1 LLENCYDSDRINFIH
16 NLTVRI
22 DQLSESVNYMLKY
35 LTLSCLVFLVLTRP
49 TILMAQDSP
58 PLKASQRDMSL
69 TNAVVKIFVTTNK
82 MDYYRPWQSKGIK
95 ASGGSGAIIEGNRIL
110 TNAHVVS
117 DQTFIQVKKDSDPKK
132 YTARLVA
139 IGHDC
144 DLALLEVEDPIF
156 FENIIPLKFGGLPKL
171 QDSVTVMGYPMG
183 GGKISITEGVVSRL
197 EVTSYAQSSRRLLSV
212 QIDAAIN
219 PGNSGGPVLKNGLLV
234 GIAMQIFQAGQNIG
248 YMIPTL
254 IIEHFFEDLKDGRY
268 EGFPMLGVDF
278 KNTENATLREFYGIT
293 NEDGGVVIS
302 KVLPFSP
309 AFHYLKEG
317 DIILEINDVP
327 IGEDG
332 TFPFRG
338 KERLS
343 LTHLV
348 TKERI
353 GDDIELKIMRDQEIL
368 NVKVR
373 LSSFVTLIPH
383 THYFKEP
390 PYFIYGG
397 LVFTVLSTDLTHSWG
412 SRWWEKAPLDFI
424 YYLIGT
430 GRLNTQKRKEI
441 VVLLNILPDDIN
453 VGYHGINNEVIETVN
468 GTDIKSFKDF
478 VLRVHEGKINEKFTI
493 LETEH
498 KSQII
503 LSNKGI
509 DKVNEEILKRNS
521 IPYQFSSDVGLW
533 LKEAD

>member
-1 LLENCYDSDRINFIH
+1 
-16 NLTVRI
+16 
-22 DQLSESVNYMLKY
+22 M
-35 LTLSCLVFLVLTRP
+35 P
-49 TILMAQDSP
+49 P
-58 PLKASQRDMSL
+58 PLKAFQRDMSL
-69 TNAVVKIFVTTNK
+69 TNAVVKIFVTTNR
-82 MDYYRPWQSKGIK
+82 MDYYRPWQSKGIM

-117 DQTFIQVKKDSDPKK
+117 DQTFIQVKKNADPKK

-144 DLALLEVEDPIF
+144 DLALLKVEDPHF
-156 FENIIPLKFGGLPKL
+156 FDNITPLEFGGLPKL

-197 EVTSYAQSSRRLLSV
+197 EVTAYAQSSRQLLSV

-219 PGNSGGPVLKNGLLV
+219 PGNSGGPVLQNGQLV
-234 GIAMQIFQAGQNIG
+234 GIAMQIYQAGQNIG

-254 IIEHFFEDLKDGRY
+254 IIEHFFKDLKDGRY

-293 NEDGGVVIS
+293 NEEGGVLIS

-309 AFHYLKEG
+309 AFNHLKEE
-317 DIILEINDVP
+317 DIILEVNDVP

-348 TKERI
+348 TKEHV
-353 GDDIELKIMRDQEIL
+353 GEDIALKIMRDQKIINLKIHL
-368 NVKVR
+368 N
-373 LSSFVTLIPH
+373 SFVTLVPH
-383 THYFKEP
+383 SHYFDEP

-397 LVFTVLSTDLTHSWG
+397 LVFTVLSVDLTHSWG
-412 SRWWEKAPLDFI
+412 NRWWEKAPLDLV
-424 YYLIGT
+424 YYAIGT
-430 GRLNTQKRKEI
+430 GRLNTQEKEEI
-441 VVLLNILPDDIN
+441 VVLLNVLPDDIN
-453 VGYHGINNEVIETVN
+453 VGYHGISNEIIVSVN
-468 GTDIKSFKDF
+468 GTNIKSFKEF
-478 VLRVHEGKINEKFTI
+478 VSRINENKTKEIYTI
-493 LETEH
+493 LETER
-498 KSQII
+498 KSKII
-503 LSNKGI
+503 LNNSDI
-509 DKVNEEILKRNS
+509 DKINEEILKRNS
-521 IPYQFSSDVGLW
+521 IPYQFSSGVGRW
-533 LKEAD
+533 LKEAG